1 MAAGYAPGME
11 ETYCF
16 AGNPLDRAGERRRD
30 NTWVASLLDEPATR
44 LIPLRDLRPPI
55 RNGSTIEL
63 DWQPVGPWRALI
75 EAGATLVLLGIAEDR
90 AYFAL
95 DASAADLPPDP
106 GIENIDLRTLAPLI
120 AGEEAAIL
128 AEARSLVDWHARHRF
143 CAQCGTP
150 SNVAAGGW
158 TRRCPSCK
166 AHHFPRV
173 DPVVIMLAVRG
184 ERALLGRGHRRPGA
198 RFSCLAGY
206 MEPGET
212 LEDAVRREIRE
223 ESGIRCG
230 RVRYLAS
237 QPWPF
242 PSTLM
247 MGFLTEALTE
257 EITVDPEELVEA
269 RWFDRDEIRDM
280 VARAA
285 AGDPDPATTVPA
297 LPGPVAIAHQIC
309 RRWATSI
316 DGI

>member
-1 MAAGYAPGME
+1 ME
-11 ETYCF
+11 EIYCF
-16 AGNPLDRAGERRRD
+16 AGNPLDRVSERRRD
-30 NTWVASLLDEPATR
+30 SDWIAALLDEPATR
-44 LIPLRDLRPPI
+44 LIPLRDLKPAI
-55 RNGSTIEL
+55 RNGGEMAL
-63 DWQPVGPWRALI
+63 DWQPVGPWREVI
-75 EAGATLVLLGIAEDR
+75 EAGATCALLGIADGR
-90 AYFAL
+90 AHFVV
-95 DASAADLPPDP
+95 DATAADLPADP
-106 GIENIDLRTLAPLI
+106 AIENIDVRTLAPLI
-120 AGEEAAIL
+120 AGTEAAIL
-128 AEARSLVDWHARHRF
+128 AEARSIVDWHARHRF

-158 TRRCPSCK
+158 TRRCPNCK

-184 ERALLGRGHRRPGA
+184 ERALLGRGRRRPGA
-198 RFSCLAGY
+198 RFSCLAGF

-212 LEDAVRREIRE
+212 LEDAVRREVCE

-247 MGFLTEALTE
+247 MGFLTEAVSE
-257 EITVDPEELVEA
+257 EITVDLEELVEA
-269 RWFDRDEIRDM
+269 RWFHRDEIRDM

-285 AGDPDPATTVPA
+285 TGDPDPATTVPS

-309 RRWATSI
+309 RRWASGR
-316 DGI
+316 DSV

>member
-1 MAAGYAPGME
+1 ME
-11 ETYCF
+11 EIYCF
-16 AGNPLDRAGERRRD
+16 AGNPLDRVSERRRD
-30 NTWVASLLDEPATR
+30 AGWISSLLDEPSTR
-44 LIPLRDLRPPI
+44 LIPLRDLKPSI
-55 RNGSTIEL
+55 HNTGETTL
-63 DWQPVGPWRALI
+63 DWQPVAPWREAI
-75 EAGATLVLLGIAEDR
+75 AAGATLVLLGIAQGR
-90 AYFAL
+90 AHFAL
-95 DASAADLPPDP
+95 DATGTDLPPDP
-106 GIENIDLRTLAPLI
+106 TIENIDVRTLAPVI
-120 AGEEAAIL
+120 AASEAAIL
-128 AEARSLVDWHARHRF
+128 AEARSVVDWHARHRF

-150 SNVAAGGW
+150 SEVAAGGW
-158 TRRCPSCK
+158 TRHCPACK

-184 ERALLGRGHRRPGA
+184 ERALLGRGRRRAGA
-198 RFSCLAGY
+198 RFSCLAGF

-212 LEDAVRREIRE
+212 LEDAVRREVRE

-247 MGFLTEALTE
+247 MGFLAEALTE

-280 VARAA
+280 VTRAA
-285 AGDPDPATTVPA
+285 AGDPDPATTVPS

-309 RRWATSI
+309 RRWANGLDSV
-316 DGI
+316 